1 MPSRMFA
8 HRLFVI
14 TIITLLS
21 VTIAGAQSGRKS
33 SKSVPLPPVPMPTP
47 ETIAPVSKAK
57 ENAKPALTVVVGFE
71 RMNYYGNAAMV
82 DEGAALRALVDR
94 LNDHA
99 GVEVADT
106 KRNMTRS
113 DALRA
118 AKAEKEAYVIYVEI
132 NLDQMDGD
140 LRMSYWVYSPQTAK
154 IKTSGRTY
162 PQMYRNRGVILNPRS
177 TVYGTRQMEEAAR
190 DVAERILKAFQLHL
204 PSGRSVT

>member
-1 MPSRMFA
+1 MPSRIA
-8 HRLFVI
+8 AQRLLII

-21 VTIAGAQSGRKS
+21 VAIAGAQSGRKS
-33 SKSVPLPPVPMPTP
+33 PRSAPLPPVPMPTP
-47 ETIAPVSKAK
+47 EKTVAPVPK
-57 ENAKPALTVVVGFE
+57 EKAKPALTVVVGFE

-113 DALRA
+113 DALRG

-132 NLDQMDGD
+132 DVDNMDGE
-140 LRMSYWVYSPQTAK
+140 LRLSYWVYSPQTAK

-177 TVYGTRQMEEAAR
+177 TVYGNRQIEEAAR
-190 DVAERILKAFQLHL
+190 DVAERILRAFQLHL

>member
-1 MPSRMFA
+1 MPGRITA
-8 HRLFVI
+8 HRLFLI
-14 TIITLLS
+14 TIIALLS

-33 SKSVPLPPVPMPTP
+33 QKSAPLPPVPMPTP
-47 ETIAPVSKAK
+47 EKIAPVSKEK
-57 ENAKPALTVVVGFE
+57 PKPALTVVVGFE

-94 LNDHA
+94 LRDHA
-99 GVEVADT
+99 GVEVADA

-118 AKAEKEAYVIYVEI
+118 AKSEKEAFVIYVEI

-154 IKTSGRTY
+154 IKTSGLTY
-162 PQMYRNRGVILNPRS
+162 LQMYRNRGVILNPRS

-190 DVAERILKAFQLHL
+190 DLAERILRAFQLHL

>member
-1 MPSRMFA
+1 MPL
-8 HRLFVI
+8 RLTAQRLVVI
-14 TIITLLS
+14 AIIALFSL
-21 VTIAGAQSGRKS
+21 TIAVAQSGRKS
-33 SKSVPLPPVPMPTP
+33 PRSAPLPPVPMPTP
-47 ETIAPVSKAK
+47 ESTIPVVAK
-57 ENAKPALTVVVGFE
+57 EKAKPALTVVVGFE

-82 DEGAALRALVDR
+82 DEGAALRALVER

-118 AKAEKEAYVIYVEI
+118 AKTEKEAYVVYVEI

-190 DVAERILKAFQLHL
+190 DVAERILRAFQLHL
-204 PSGRSVT
+204 PGERSVT

>member
-1 MPSRMFA
+1 MSGLTVR
-8 HRLFVI
+8 RLTVI
-14 TIITLLS
+14 IIIALLS
-21 VTIAGAQSGRKS
+21 VAVVAAQSGRRAPRA
-33 SKSVPLPPVPMPTP
+33 VTHPPVPPPTA
-47 ETIAPVSKAK
+47 ETIAPVSKVAEK
-57 ENAKPALTVVVGFE
+57 AKPALTVVVGFE

-118 AKAEKEAYVIYVEI
+118 ARAEKEAYVIYVEI

-177 TVYGTRQMEEAAR
+177 PVYGTRQMEEAAR
-190 DVAERILKAFQLHL
+190 DVAERILRAFQLHL

>member
-1 MPSRMFA
+1 MPSRISA
-8 HRLFVI
+8 QRLIVI
-14 TIITLLS
+14 TIITVLS
-21 VTIAGAQSGRKS
+21 VTIAMAQSGRKS
-33 SKSVPLPPVPMPTP
+33 PKSAPLPPVPMPTP
-47 ETIAPVSKAK
+47 ETIIAPVSREK
-57 ENAKPALTVVVGFE
+57 AKPALTVVVGFE

-118 AKAEKEAYVIYVEI
+118 AKTEKEAYVIYVEI

-190 DVAERILKAFQLHL
+190 DVAERILRAFQLHL

>member
-1 MPSRMFA
+1 MTSRLTA
-8 HRLFVI
+8 QRLLVI
-14 TIITLLS
+14 TIITVVS
-21 VTIAGAQSGRKS
+21 FTIAGAQSGRKS
-33 SKSVPLPPVPMPTP
+33 PRSAPLPPVPMPTP
-47 ETIAPVSKAK
+47 ETTAPVSKEK
-57 ENAKPALTVVVGFE
+57 EKAKPALTVVVGFE

-118 AKAEKEAYVIYVEI
+118 AKAEKEAFVIYVEI
-132 NLDQMDGD
+132 SLDQMDGD

-162 PQMYRNRGVILNPRS
+162 PQAYRNSGVILNPRS

-190 DVAERILKAFQLHL
+190 DVAERILRAFQLHL

>member
-1 MPSRMFA
+1 MPSRISA
-8 HRLFVI
+8 HRLVVI
-14 TIITLLS
+14 TVITLLS
-21 VTIAGAQSGRKS
+21 VAIAGAQSGRKS
-33 SKSVPLPPVPMPTP
+33 PRSAPLPPVPMPTP
-47 ETIAPVSKAK
+47 EKTAPVVNEKS
-57 ENAKPALTVVVGFE
+57 KPALTVIVGFE

-82 DEGAALRALVDR
+82 DEGAALRALVQR

-118 AKAEKEAYVIYVEI
+118 AKGEKEAYVIYVEI
-132 NLDQMDGD
+132 SLDQMDGD

-154 IKTSGRTY
+154 IKASGRTY
-162 PQMYRNRGVILNPRS
+162 PSAYRNRGVILNPRS

-190 DVAERILKAFQLHL
+190 DVAERILKAFQLHI
-204 PSGRSVT
+204 PSERPVT

>member
-1 MPSRMFA
+1 MPSRISA
-8 HRLFVI
+8 RRLLVI
-14 TIITLLS
+14 AIITLLS

-33 SKSVPLPPVPMPTP
+33 QKSAPLPPVPMPTP
-47 ETIAPVSKAK
+47 EKTIAPVPK
-57 ENAKPALTVVVGFE
+57 EKAKPALTVVVGFE

-132 NLDQMDGD
+132 NLDSMDGD

-154 IKTSGRTY
+154 IKASGRTY

-190 DVAERILKAFQLHL
+190 DVAERILRAFQLHL

>member
-8 HRLFVI
+8 HRLLII
-14 TIITLLS
+14 TIVTLLS

-33 SKSVPLPPVPMPTP
+33 SKSVPLPPVQMPTP
-47 ETIAPVSKAK
+47 EPAAPVSKK
-57 ENAKPALTVVVGFE
+57 EKAKPALTVVVGFE

-82 DEGAALRALVDR
+82 DEGAALRALVER

-118 AKAEKEAYVIYVEI
+118 AKTEKEAYVIYVEI

-190 DVAERILKAFQLHL
+190 DVAERILRAFQLHL

>member
-8 HRLFVI
+8 HRLLII
-14 TIITLLS
+14 TIVTLLS

-47 ETIAPVSKAK
+47 EPVAPASKK
-57 ENAKPALTVVVGFE
+57 EKAKPALTVVVGFE

-132 NLDQMDGD
+132 SLDQMDGD

-154 IKTSGRTY
+154 IKASGRTY
-162 PQMYRNRGVILNPRS
+162 PQAYRNRGVILNPRS

-204 PSGRSVT
+204 PSGRSVI

>member
-1 MPSRMFA
+1 MPSRIAA
-8 HRLFVI
+8 HRLVVI

-21 VTIAGAQSGRKS
+21 VTLAGAQSGRKS
-33 SKSVPLPPVPMPTP
+33 PKSAPLPPVPMPTP
-47 ETIAPVSKAK
+47 ETTAPVPK
-57 ENAKPALTVVVGFE
+57 EKAKPALTVVVGLD
-71 RMNYYGNAAMV
+71 RMNYYGMV
-82 DEGAALRALVDR
+82 DEDAALRALVDR

-99 GVEVADT
+99 GVEVAAT
-106 KRNMTRS
+106 RRNMTRS

-132 NLDQMDGD
+132 DVDQMDGD
-140 LRMSYWVYSPQTAK
+140 LRLSYWVYSPQTAK

-177 TVYGTRQMEEAAR
+177 TVYGNRQIEEAAR
-190 DVAERILKAFQLHL
+190 DVAERILRAFQLHL

>member
-1 MPSRMFA
+1 MTSRLTA
-8 HRLFVI
+8 HRLLVI
-14 TIITLLS
+14 TIITVVS
-21 VTIAGAQSGRKS
+21 FTIAGAQSGRKS
-33 SKSVPLPPVPMPTP
+33 PRSAPLPPVPMPTP
-47 ETIAPVSKAK
+47 ETTAPVSKEKAK
-57 ENAKPALTVVVGFE
+57 AKPALTVVVGFE

-118 AKAEKEAYVIYVEI
+118 AKGEKEAFVIYVEI
-132 NLDQMDGD
+132 SLDQMDGD

-162 PQMYRNRGVILNPRS
+162 PQMYRSRGVILNPRS
-177 TVYGTRQMEEAAR
+177 TVYGTRQMEEAGR
-190 DVAERILKAFQLHL
+190 DVAERILRAFQLHL
-204 PSGRSVT
+204 PSERSVT

>member
-1 MPSRMFA
+1 MPGFTVRS
-8 HRLFVI
+8 LTVV
-14 TIITLLS
+14 TIIALLS
-21 VTIAGAQSGRKS
+21 VAVVAAQSGRRAPRN
-33 SKSVPLPPVPMPTP
+33 VTHPPVPTPTP
-47 ETIAPVSKAK
+47 EAVAPVSKVAEK
-57 ENAKPALTVVVGFE
+57 AKPALTVVVGFE

-132 NLDQMDGD
+132 SLDGMDGQ
-140 LRMSYWVYSPQTAK
+140 LHMSYWVYSPQTAK

-190 DVAERILKAFQLHL
+190 DVAERILRAFQLHL

>member
-1 MPSRMFA
+1 MPL
-8 HRLFVI
+8 HLTVQRLLVI
-14 TIITLLS
+14 TIIALFSL
-21 VTIAGAQSGRKS
+21 TIAGAQSGRKS
-33 SKSVPLPPVPMPTP
+33 PRSAPLPPVPMPTP
-47 ETIAPVSKAK
+47 ETTAVAK
-57 ENAKPALTVVVGFE
+57 EKEKAKPALTVVVGFE

-94 LNDHA
+94 LNHA

-118 AKAEKEAYVIYVEI
+118 ARGEKEAFVIYVEI
-132 NLDQMDGD
+132 SLDQMDGD

-154 IKTSGRTY
+154 IKASGRTY
-162 PQMYRNRGVILNPRS
+162 PQAYRNSGVILNPRS

-190 DVAERILKAFQLHL
+190 DVAERILRAFQLHL
-204 PSGRSVT
+204 PGERSVT

>member
-1 MPSRMFA
+1 MPSCISA
-8 HRLFVI
+8 HRLLVI
-14 TIITLLS
+14 TVITLLS
-21 VTIAGAQSGRKS
+21 VAIAGAQSGRKS
-33 SKSVPLPPVPMPTP
+33 PRSGPLPPVPMPTP
-47 ETIAPVSKAK
+47 ETTAPVVK
-57 ENAKPALTVVVGFE
+57 EKAKPALTLVVGFE

-118 AKAEKEAYVIYVEI
+118 AKAEKKAYVIYVEI
-132 NLDQMDGD
+132 SLDQMDGD
-140 LRMSYWVYSPQTAK
+140 LHMSYWVYSPQTAK

-190 DVAERILKAFQLHL
+190 DVAERILRAFQLHL

>member
-1 MPSRMFA
+1 MPTRRA
-8 HRLFVI
+8 VHRLVAI

-21 VTIAGAQSGRKS
+21 VTLAGAQSGRKS
-33 SKSVPLPPVPMPTP
+33 PKSAPLPPVPMPTP
-47 ETIAPVSKAK
+47 EKISPPVTK
-57 ENAKPALTVVVGFE
+57 EKAKPALTVVIGFE

-82 DEGAALRALVDR
+82 DEGAALRALVER

-113 DALRA
+113 DALRTA
-118 AKAEKEAYVIYVEI
+118 RAEKEAYVIYVEI
-132 NLDQMDGD
+132 NLDSMDGD

-162 PQMYRNRGVILNPRS
+162 PQMYRNRGVILNPGS

-190 DVAERILKAFQLHL
+190 DVAERILRAFQLHL
-204 PSGRSVT
+204 PGGRSAT

>member
-1 MPSRMFA
+1 MTSPIAA
-8 HRLFVI
+8 HRLLVI
-14 TIITLLS
+14 TIIALLS

-33 SKSVPLPPVPMPTP
+33 PRSAPLPPVPMPTP
-47 ETIAPVSKAK
+47 ETIVPVSKEK
-57 ENAKPALTVVVGFE
+57 EKAKPALTVVVGFE

-118 AKAEKEAYVIYVEI
+118 ARSEKEAFVIYVEI
-132 NLDQMDGD
+132 SLDQMDGD

-154 IKTSGRTY
+154 IKASGRTY
-162 PQMYRNRGVILNPRS
+162 PQAYRNRGVILNPRS

-190 DVAERILKAFQLHL
+190 DIAERILRAFQLHL
-204 PSGRSVT
+204 PSERSVT

>member
-8 HRLFVI
+8 HRLLII
-14 TIITLLS
+14 TIVTLLS

-33 SKSVPLPPVPMPTP
+33 SKSVPLPPVPIPTP
-47 ETIAPVSKAK
+47 EPVAPVSKK
-57 ENAKPALTVVVGFE
+57 EKAKPALTVVIGFE

>member
-1 MPSRMFA
+1 MPLRQTA
-8 HRLFVI
+8 QRLLVI
-14 TIITLLS
+14 AIIALFSL
-21 VTIAGAQSGRKS
+21 TIAAAQSGRKS
-33 SKSVPLPPVPMPTP
+33 PRSAPLPPVPMPTP
-47 ETIAPVSKAK
+47 ETTAVAKAK
-57 ENAKPALTVVVGFE
+57 EKAKPALTVVVGFE

-118 AKAEKEAYVIYVEI
+118 AKAEKEAFVIYVEI
-132 NLDQMDGD
+132 SLDQMDGD

-162 PQMYRNRGVILNPRS
+162 PQAYRKGGVILDPRS
-177 TVYGTRQMEEAAR
+177 TVYGTRQMEGAAR
-190 DVAERILKAFQLHL
+190 DVAERILRAFQLHL
-204 PSGRSVT
+204 PNERSVT